1 MQEGRRANRR
11 SRGFSLIEL
20 LIVIAII
27 LILIGIAAPMYDKLQ
42 MGARETAAIGDLRT
56 LNTVQQQYKNTYQRY
71 AANLP
76 ELGPPASG
84 GATGPQASGLL
95 SKDITTGEAHG
106 YLFTL
111 TSTNPDTY
119 TINANPK
126 VPNSTGRRF
135 FYTDQTM
142 VIRQNDATK
151 SNEPA
156 NANSPEIK

>member
-42 MGARETAAIGDLRT
+42 MGARETAAIGDIRSI
-56 LNTVQQQYKNTYQRY
+56 NVVQQQYKNTYQRY
-71 AANLP
+71 AANLS

-84 GATGPQASGLL
+84 GTSGPQASGLL
-95 SKDITTGEAHG
+95 SRDICTGEAHG

-111 TSTNPDTY
+111 ASTSPDMY
-119 TINANPK
+119 SINANPK
-126 VPNSTGRRF
+126 VPGSSGRRF
-135 FYTDQTM
+135 FFSDQTM
-142 VIRQNDATK
+142 VIRQNDPKT
-151 SNEPA
+151 NEPA